1 MNEFNGKVALVTG
14 AASGIGRATAKLYA
28 TRGAKVVVSDID
40 SLDGEATVKQ
50 IQDAG
55 GQAIFVSADVSN
67 STQVQALVQAAIDEY
82 GRLDYACNNAGM
94 SGDAAF
100 IADMPEEQF
109 DRAIAVMLKGVF
121 LCMKYQIP
129 HMLKQGKGAIV
140 NTSSGA
146 GLIGFPGQ
154 CGYVSAKHA
163 VVGLTKTAA
172 LEYIQ
177 KGIRINCI
185 CPGST
190 HSKIVSDW
198 LGNEPEKEAEIA
210 ALHPIGRLAEPEEI
224 AESVIWLSSDAAS
237 YMVGHALAIDGGYVV
252 Q

>member
-109 DRAIAVMLKGVF
+109 DRAIAKVF
-121 LCMKYQIP
+121 FC
-129 HMLKQGKGAIV
+129 V
-140 NTSSGA
+140 
-146 GLIGFPGQ
+146 
-154 CGYVSAKHA
+154 
-163 VVGLTKTAA
+163 
-172 LEYIQ
+172 
-177 KGIRINCI
+177 
-185 CPGST
+185 
-190 HSKIVSDW
+190 
-198 LGNEPEKEAEIA
+198 
-210 ALHPIGRLAEPEEI
+210 
-224 AESVIWLSSDAAS
+224 
-237 YMVGHALAIDGGYVV
+237 
-252 Q
+252 